1 MAAVFVNSVRASRVP
16 VVVVLGA
23 TGTGKSKLALEIA
36 TRFKGEII
44 SADSMQVYKGLDII
58 TNKVTPEEQAQVPH
72 HLLDF
77 VDPLSRYSVIDFRD
91 AALPIVE
98 RLLDQGTL
106 PVIVGGTNYY
116 IESLLW
122 EVLIDPVSS
131 ERNSKLV
138 FERDVERYAQQRG
151 GNVKKLGW
159 DVASRGVDSGGG
171 ERKRKSDEDSESDR
185 EAINCEGDKKKS
197 DAKEIDSVETKCG
210 SSNEQRCSKYSKSN
224 DYKYSSA
231 NTDTEMKQ
239 LVANAVNE
247 TTLSTNVNT
256 EVAED
261 KGGMSSNVKET
272 EGGIGKSESGENG
285 NERYQES
292 GGDSGKSRSEREES
306 GEDSGK
312 SRSEREES
320 SGAREGEKGD
330 LVAWQNTDC
339 PTKELYDRLW
349 EVDPDTAATYHPND
363 RRKIISVQPDTVK
376 HRTKQRD
383 TDCSETAVASVHS
396 YNMSI

>member
-91 AALPIVE
+91 AALPIVQ

-131 ERNSKLV
+131 ERNRKLV

-151 GNVKKLGW
+151 GNLKKLGS
-159 DVASRGVDSGGG
+159 DVASGGVDSGGG

-185 EAINCEGDKKKS
+185 EATNCESDKKKS
-197 DAKEIDSVETKCG
+197 DAKEIDSVESKCG
-210 SSNEQRCSKYSKSN
+210 SINEQRCSKYSKIN
-224 DYKYSSA
+224 DDKYCSA
-231 NTDTEMKQ
+231 NTDTKLKQ
-239 LVANAVNE
+239 LVANAVIE
-247 TTLSTNVNT
+247 TTLSTNVNI
-256 EVAED
+256 EVGED
-261 KGGMSSNVKET
+261 KGGMSSNVMET

-285 NERYQES
+285 NGRYQEI
-292 GGDSGKSRSEREES
+292 GGDSGKIRSER
-306 GEDSGK
+306 DK
-312 SRSEREES
+312 S

-330 LVAWQNTDC
+330 LVTWQNTDC
-339 PTKELYDRLW
+339 PTEELYTRLW

-363 RRKIISVQPDTVK
+363 RRKIIRS
-376 HRTKQRD
+376 
-383 TDCSETAVASVHS
+383 AV
-396 YNMSI
+396 NL